1 MRESTSK
8 QPNSMPFRVLGM
20 IAIFSVFLV
29 GCIALAGLSY
39 TKQWDRAL
47 GA

>member
-8 QPNSMPFRVLGM
+8 QPNSMPFKVLEM
-20 IAIFSVFLV
+20 TAIYSVFLV
-29 GCIALAGLSY
+29 GCIVLAGLLY
-39 TKQWDRAL
+39 AKQWDRAL